1 MKKLLILIAMAVA
14 TVTVM
19 ADTQRYVGYTVT
31 DDIDVSGAAFGEAGT
46 YTVGALLPKEMLTAY
61 AGCRVLGIRYAL
73 SQSIGRTRAFMY
85 DATDNQFTEISA
97 QKQRTYEGW
106 NTVLFNGDGYV
117 ITGQESLFFGFDY
130 VESEEMVAA
139 EKGALCGVGSETTGA
154 FYLYGNYGQG
164 EGLYS
169 ISGVGRL
176 CVQLIV
182 DVSSLPEKDIDV
194 TYLDTGHKYKI
205 SGSKVEVFSL
215 FNNVGRDTVFT
226 YRMGCQIDDRE
237 PIYQEFADTLLC
249 GEEEKWE
256 TAIVLTD
263 DYPVGM
269 HTLKLFVSEIDGQPV
284 ENTKNDTLQAQFAV
298 YRDALPRHQVYVE
311 VYAHQ
316 QSPYVPMLDKALAKL
331 SEEVPFM
338 ALANIFSFDD
348 ALFVPEADYLHQLYA
363 YTYPTFTFNRAYF
376 PGEAHIAYDINDYLA
391 QVPAEFI
398 AGILSDML
406 YQDYMNPAFA
416 TIELQPEYDP
426 TTRQLTV
433 NVSGE
438 ALPEVEAIYGDM
450 ALTVLLTED
459 GVKSPQAVYNEIT
472 GRTTTQQNYQHNK
485 VLRQF
490 VTDPLGQ
497 TVDIADGQYTASVS
511 TTLSDDWNPEQMHI
525 VAFLTKAATEV
536 TDDNV
541 LEMDITNANSCDI
554 PIVEPTAIS
563 QLELDADGAPLS
575 GGRKAG
581 LQQAYTLDGQPI
593 GDLSRHHGIAIL
605 RSADGKTRKIVMQ

>member
-14 TVTVM
+14 TVTAM

-46 YTVGALLPKEMLTAY
+46 YSVGALLSPEMLAAY
-61 AGCRVLGIRYAL
+61 EGCRVLGIRYAL

-85 DATDNQFTEISA
+85 DATGNLFTEISA

-106 NTVLFNGDGYV
+106 NTVFFNGDGYV
-117 ITGQESLFFGFDY
+117 ITGQESLFFGYDY

-139 EKGALCGVGSETTGA
+139 EEGALCGVGSETTGS

-164 EGLYS
+164 EGLYP
-169 ISGVGRL
+169 ISGIGRL

-182 DVSSLPEKDIDV
+182 DVSSLPAKDIDV

-205 SGSKVEVFSL
+205 SGSKVEVFAL
-215 FNNVGRDTVFT
+215 FNNVGRDTIFS

-256 TAIVLTD
+256 PTITLTD
-263 DYPVGM
+263 DYPIGM
-269 HTLKLFVSEIDGQPV
+269 HTLKVFVSEIDGQPI
-284 ENTKNDTLQAQFAV
+284 ENTKNDTLRAQFAV

-311 VYAHQ
+311 VYSNQ
-316 QSPYVPMLDKALAKL
+316 QSPYVPMLEKAFAQLQPESPHMVL
-331 SEEVPFM
+331 C
-338 ALANIFSFDD
+338 NSF
-348 ALFVPEADYLHQLYA
+348 AYGNPLFLPEADYLHMLYA
-363 YTYPTFTFNRAYF
+363 YTYPSFTFNRAYF

-416 TIELQPEYDP
+416 TIELQPQYDP
-426 TTRQLTV
+426 ATRQLTV

-438 ALPEVEAIYGDM
+438 ALPEAEAIYGDM

-472 GRTTTQQNYQHNK
+472 GRTTTQQNYLHNQ

-497 TVDIADGQYTASVS
+497 TVDFADGQYTASVS
-511 TTLSDDWNPEQMHI
+511 TTLSDEWDPEQMHI

-541 LEMDITNANSCDI
+541 LEMDITNANSCAI
-554 PIVEPTAIS
+554 PIVNPTAIQTARS
-563 QLELDADGAPLS
+563 DADGA
-575 GGRKAG
+575 RKAG

>member
-14 TVTVM
+14 TVTAM

-46 YTVGALLPKEMLTAY
+46 YTVGALLSPEMLAAY
-61 AGCRVLGIRYAL
+61 EGCRVLGIRYAL

-85 DATDNQFTEISA
+85 DATGNQFTEISA

-117 ITGQESLFFGFDY
+117 ITGQESLFFGYDY

-139 EKGALCGVGSETTGA
+139 EEGALCGVGSETTGS

-164 EGLYS
+164 EGLYP
-169 ISGVGRL
+169 ISGIGRL

-182 DVSSLPEKDIDV
+182 DVSSLPEKDIDL

-205 SGSKVEVFSL
+205 SGSNVEVFAL

-256 TAIVLTD
+256 PTITLTD
-263 DYPVGM
+263 DYPIGM
-269 HTLKLFVSEIDGQPV
+269 HTLKVFVSEIDGQPI
-284 ENTKNDTLQAQFAV
+284 ENTKNDTLRAQFAV

-311 VYAHQ
+311 VYSNQ
-316 QSPYVPMLDKALAKL
+316 QSPYVPMLEKAFAQLQPESPHMVL
-331 SEEVPFM
+331 C
-338 ALANIFSFDD
+338 NSF
-348 ALFVPEADYLHQLYA
+348 AYGNQLFLPEADYLHMLYA
-363 YTYPTFTFNRAYF
+363 YTYPSFTFNRAYF

-406 YQDYMNPAFA
+406 YQDFMNPAFA

-438 ALPEVEAIYGDM
+438 ALPEAEAIYGDL

-511 TTLSDDWNPEQMHI
+511 TTLSDEWDPEQMRI
-525 VAFLTKAATEV
+525 VAFLTKAAMEV

-541 LEMDITNANSCDI
+541 LEMDITNANSCAI
-554 PIVEPTAIS
+554 PIVNPTAIS
-563 QLELDADGAPLS
+563 QLELDADGRSLS
-575 GGRKAG
+575 EGRKAG
-581 LQQAYTLDGQPI
+581 LQQAFTLDGQPI
-593 GDLSRHHGIAIL
+593 SDLSRHHGIAIL

>member
-1 MKKLLILIAMAVA
+1 MKKLLILIAMAVTA
-14 TVTVM
+14 VTVM

-85 DATDNQFTEISA
+85 DATGNLFTEISA

-106 NTVLFNGDGYV
+106 NTVFFNGDGYV
-117 ITGQESLFFGFDY
+117 ITGQESLFFGYDY

-139 EKGALCGVGSETTGA
+139 EEGALCGVGSETTGS

-164 EGLYS
+164 EGLYP
-169 ISGVGRL
+169 ISGIGRL

-182 DVSSLPEKDIDV
+182 DVSSLPAKDIDV

-205 SGSKVEVFSL
+205 SGSKVEVFAL
-215 FNNVGRDTVFT
+215 FNNVGRDTIFS

-256 TAIVLTD
+256 PTITLTD
-263 DYPVGM
+263 DYPIGM
-269 HTLKLFVSEIDGQPV
+269 HTLKVFVSEIDGQPI
-284 ENTKNDTLQAQFAV
+284 ENTKNDTLRAQFAV

-311 VYAHQ
+311 VYSNQ
-316 QSPYVPMLDKALAKL
+316 QSPYVPMLEKAFAQLQPESPHMVL
-331 SEEVPFM
+331 C
-338 ALANIFSFDD
+338 NSF
-348 ALFVPEADYLHQLYA
+348 AYGNPLFLPEADYLHMLYA
-363 YTYPTFTFNRAYF
+363 YTYPSFTFNRAYF

-416 TIELQPEYDP
+416 TIELQPQYDP
-426 TTRQLTV
+426 ATRQLTV

-438 ALPEVEAIYGDM
+438 ALPEAEAIYGDM

-472 GRTTTQQNYQHNK
+472 GRTTTQQNYLHNQ

-497 TVDIADGQYTASVS
+497 TVDFADGQYTASVS
-511 TTLSDDWNPEQMHI
+511 TTLSDEWDPEQMHI

-541 LEMDITNANSCDI
+541 LEMDITNANSCAI
-554 PIVEPTAIS
+554 PIVNPTAIQTARS
-563 QLELDADGAPLS
+563 DADGA
-575 GGRKAG
+575 RKAG